1 MTQEKEAKRV
11 FDFRMDP
18 QSWFMLAG
26 IFIAFWMVLL
36 PASFG
41 VAIDE
46 VSTGRMILMSLVLTF
61 LLISIAC
68 IPVVI
73 VCLLIN
79 RIPDIDYA
87 IWFSSLAMIVA
98 ILGVSLN

>member
-36 PASFG
+36 PATFSSA
-41 VAIDE
+41 VDS
-46 VSTGRMILMSLVLTF
+46 VSAGRMILMSIVLT
-61 LLISIAC
+61 LLLVCLSC
-68 IPVVI
+68 IPVVL
-73 VCLLIN
+73 VCYFIK

-87 IWFSSLAMIVA
+87 IWCSTIIMILT
-98 ILGVSLN
+98 ILGVALN